1 MLAVVPARGGSRGL
15 PGKNIRPLAGLPLIV
30 HSLRCSAMTQVID
43 RTVVSTDSDEI
54 ASVARLHGADVPWLR
69 PAELAAD
76 DTPMMPVLQHA
87 LREVEEAEGH
97 AYASVLLLDP
107 TSPCRLP
114 SDLEA
119 AAERLAA
126 DPTAVGA
133 VAVSEPTFNPL
144 WVGVVERDGHLA
156 RAPGAEHRDRRQDA
170 PRFLRVNGAFYLWRS
185 AFLRSAPTAWLDA
198 GPHVGVEIPEGRA
211 YSIDDEREFHQL
223 EALIAAD
230 VVELPWLLQPGA
242 PA

>member
-15 PGKNIRPLAGLPLIV
+15 PGKNILPLAGLPLLV
-30 HSLRCSAMTQVID
+30 HSLRCAAMTEVID
-43 RTVVSTDSDEI
+43 RTVVSTDSEDI
-54 ASVARLHGADVPWLR
+54 AQVARDHGGDVPGLR
-69 PAELAAD
+69 PSELATD
-76 DTPMMPVLQHA
+76 DAPMMPVLRHA
-87 LREVEEAEGH
+87 LSQVETAEGR

-114 SDLEA
+114 SDLLA

-126 DPTAVGA
+126 DASAVGA
-133 VAVSEPTFNPL
+133 VAVSEPYFNPL

-185 AFLRSAPTAWLDA
+185 SFLRSAPDAWLDA

-211 YSIDDEREFHQL
+211 YSIDDAQEFAQL
-223 EALIAAD
+223 EALVRAG
-230 VVELPWLLQPGA
+230 VVDLPWLA
-242 PA
+242 ARDAA